1 MSQFIVYRVSNQKF
15 AISISATSRIIA
27 LEGVTHVPESSDHMM
42 GVMEIENEILPIIDV
57 SKRFYNRE
65 LEDVDSAQVLVVLW
79 HGKEIGLA
87 VDDVLN
93 IVNFEKNQ
101 IDKEVEKFTKIGEN
115 RENSPIQSFIRTEE
129 EIILELDLDLFLEN
143 KEYGEISELLD
154 LENIDNLVDTKEE
167 TVSQSSMDE

>member
-27 LEGVTHVPESSDHMM
+27 LEGVTPVPESSDHMM

-65 LEDVDSAQVLVVLW
+65 LEDINSAQVLVVLW
-79 HGKEIGLA
+79 RDKEIGLA
-87 VDDVLN
+87 VDEVLN
-93 IVNFEKNQ
+93 IVNFEENQ
-101 IDKEVEKFTKIGEN
+101 IDKKIEKFTKIGEN
-115 RENSPIQSFIRTEE
+115 RENSPIQSFVRTDQ

-143 KEYGEISELLD
+143 KGYGEITELLD
-154 LENIDNLVDTKEE
+154 SEKNDDLAEIEE
-167 TVSQSSMDE
+167 EPVSQSGVVK